1 MDGLRQYFVIFFLAL
16 FVVGTTAGVAISHC
30 GSARQMDA
38 IDSTVSTSKSC
49 ESGDHAG
56 ATEDHQKKSETGS
69 SGCDDCSG
77 TICQTQSPASVHS
90 AHTQF
95 DNSYAYHTQVDIY
108 LKTIFISAIPDPPNY
123 LS

>member
-69 SGCDDCSG
+69 SGSAPMPSRNVFNSAA
-77 TICQTQSPASVHS
+77 SPLFAGV
-90 AHTQF
+90 
-95 DNSYAYHTQVDIY
+95 
-108 LKTIFISAIPDPPNY
+108 
-123 LS
+123 